1 MGYQL
6 ALGAAYLAEHRSG
19 SHTLELVTLIRV
31 STLGCGVGVGVEVE
45 VEVEVEGNSGA
56 SICSSLRAC
65 CSLVVCVRVNAPVVL
80 AGSRHAG
87 ARDDSRHWLLHG
99 QGPAG
104 QLCGRGGTYPQCSC
118 TAPKVLEWGGGALP
132 WLGLAEQGGPRD
144 PHACLPAYLPLA
156 VPAALQLREEQLG
169 PALVR
174 GLVDLLLLEREDD
187 WVAAI
192 MQGGWMGVGWR
203 ELLRAG

>member
-1 MGYQL
+1 M
-6 ALGAAYLAEHRSG
+6 
-19 SHTLELVTLIRV
+19 
-31 STLGCGVGVGVEVE
+31 
-45 VEVEVEGNSGA
+45 
-56 SICSSLRAC
+56 
-65 CSLVVCVRVNAPVVL
+65 
-80 AGSRHAG
+80 
-87 ARDDSRHWLLHG
+87 
-99 QGPAG
+99 
-104 QLCGRGGTYPQCSC
+104 
-118 TAPKVLEWGGGALP
+118 P